1 MIIAV
6 VDIKIKN
13 GASDSFV
20 KFVGI
25 SRPELLTAFLILP
38 RF

>member
-20 KFVGI
+20 GI